1 MEKDN
6 LTQIINLIKRNIAL
20 CDLGYLYAHNGYD
33 DERYQELKEINMKLL
48 NLITDNDLEELCDFY
63 LPIEEYPTPKV
74 EVRGMLFN
82 EKNEILMVEEKLDKG
97 KWSIPG
103 GWADIGFSPKEMII
117 KEMKEETGLDV
128 KVVKVLAILDKKF
141 YDHPE
146 EPFYTYKIVF
156 LCEKISGEL
165 RNTFDIDDVKFFPL
179 NSLPPLSKP
188 RILKEQIDLLCK
200 LIKNNESQVYCD

>member
-6 LTQIINLIKRNIAL
+6 LTQIINLIKRNISL

-48 NLITDNDLEELCDFY
+48 NLITDNDLEELCNFY
-63 LPIEEYPTPKV
+63 LPIKEYPTPKV

-141 YDHPE
+141 YNHPE

-156 LCEKISGEL
+156 LCEKISGKL

-200 LIKNNESQVYCD
+200 LINDNDSQVYCD